1 MKDRGVVGGA
11 WFAPAA
17 NHTPRTT
24 QSSLTVP
31 RPATKMPDPM
41 PDFHRIEGLPP
52 LAGHTVVTRGWVMTT
67 RSSGKIGFVM
77 LRDGTGYLQVV
88 LSKKDVPE
96 AAWEAFDGLTQETS
110 AEVTGTVRADAR
122 APGGVELTATDLRVI
137 GPSHDFPITPKEH
150 GTAFLFE
157 HRHLWLRSRRQ
168 VAIARVRHEVVQ
180 AIRDF
185 FYERH
190 FTLVDTPI
198 LTGAIGE
205 HAGTLFATEYFDL
218 GKAYL
223 AQTGQLYVEA
233 AAAAL
238 GKVYCFGPTFRA
250 EKSKT
255 RRHLTEFWMVE
266 PEVAWNDSEA
276 NMTLQ
281 EEFVSY
287 IVIRAL
293 ERRKAELAELERDVK
308 PLEAV
313 RPPFPRISYTDAL
326 TTLKGLGSDIE
337 WGQDLGGDE
346 ETLLAKQFDRPV
358 MVFNYPRAVKAF
370 YMKENPADPRTVL
383 NNDML
388 APEGYGEIIGGS
400 QREDDYDKLLA
411 RIRAER
417 LPEDAYNWYLD
428 LRKYGT
434 FVHAGF
440 GLGVERTVAWICGI
454 PHIREAIAFPRTLYK
469 LWP

>member
-1 MKDRGVVGGA
+1 
-11 WFAPAA
+11 
-17 NHTPRTT
+17 
-24 QSSLTVP
+24 
-31 RPATKMPDPM
+31 MPDPM
-41 PDFHRIEGLPP
+41 PDFHRIEELPP
-52 LAGHTVVTRGWVMTT
+52 LAGRAVITRGWVMTT

-96 AAWEAFDGLTQETS
+96 AAWEAFGRLTQETS
-110 AEVTGTVRADAR
+110 VEVTGNVRADAR
-122 APGGVELTATDLRVI
+122 APGGVELTAADLRIV
-137 GPSHDFPITPKEH
+137 GPSQDLPITPKEH
-150 GTAFLFE
+150 GTPFLFE

-218 GKAYL
+218 GK
-223 AQTGQLYVEA
+223 
-233 AAAAL
+233 
-238 GKVYCFGPTFRA
+238 VYCFGPTFRA

-276 NMTLQ
+276 NMKLQ

-287 IVIRAL
+287 IVTRAL
-293 ERRKAELAELERDVK
+293 ERRTAELAELERDVK
-308 PLEAV
+308 PLETV
-313 RPPFPRISYTDAL
+313 RTPFPRISYTDAVAK
-326 TTLKGLGSDIE
+326 LKTLGSDIE
-337 WGQDLGGDE
+337 WGQDLGGE
-346 ETLLAKQFDRPV
+346 AETLLAKQYDRPV
-358 MVFNYPRAVKAF
+358 MVFNYPKAVKAF

-411 RIRAER
+411 RIRAEQ
-417 LPEDAYNWYLD
+417 LPEDAYSWYLD

>member
-1 MKDRGVVGGA
+1 
-11 WFAPAA
+11 
-17 NHTPRTT
+17 
-24 QSSLTVP
+24 
-31 RPATKMPDPM
+31 MPER
-41 PDFHRIEGLPP
+41 HRIEALPS
-52 LAGHTVVTRGWVMTT
+52 LVGQTVSVRGWVMTT
-67 RSSGKIGFVM
+67 RSSGKIAFVV
-77 LRDGTGYLQVV
+77 LRDGTGSLQAV
-88 LSKKDVPE
+88 LSKKEVPD
-96 AAWEAFDGLTQETS
+96 AAWAAFGQLTQETS
-110 AEVTGTVRADAR
+110 IEVTGSVRADAR
-122 APGGVELTATDLRVI
+122 APGGGGVELQASDLAI
-137 GPSHDFPITPKEH
+137 LGPSRDFPITPKEH

-185 FYERH
+185 FYERG
-190 FTLVDTPI
+190 FVLVDTPI

-205 HAGTLFATEYFDL
+205 HAGTLFATDYFDL

-266 PEVAWNDSEA
+266 PEVAWNDSND

-281 EEFVSY
+281 EQFVSY
-287 IVIRAL
+287 IVARCL
-293 ERRKAELAELERDVK
+293 ERKRAELTELERATA
-308 PLEAV
+308 PLERV
-313 RPPFPRISYTDAL
+313 VPPFPRLSYTDAVER
-326 TTLKGLGSDIE
+326 LKGLGSEME
-337 WGQDLGGDE
+337 WGRDLGGDA
-346 ETLLAKQFDRPV
+346 ETLLAKQYDRPV
-358 MVFNYPRAVKAF
+358 FVFNYPKQVKAF

-383 NNDML
+383 NNDCL

-400 QREDDYDKLLA
+400 QREDDYDKLVA
-411 RIRAER
+411 RIRAEG
-417 LPEDAYNWYLD
+417 LPEDAYGWYLD

>member
-1 MKDRGVVGGA
+1 
-11 WFAPAA
+11 
-17 NHTPRTT
+17 
-24 QSSLTVP
+24 
-31 RPATKMPDPM
+31 MPER
-41 PDFHRIEGLPP
+41 HRIEALPS
-52 LAGHTVVTRGWVMTT
+52 LVGQTVSVRGWVMTT
-67 RSSGKIGFVM
+67 RSSGKIAFVV
-77 LRDGTGYLQVV
+77 LRDGTGSLQAV
-88 LSKKDVPE
+88 LSKKEVPD
-96 AAWEAFDGLTQETS
+96 AAWAAFAQLTQETS
-110 AEVTGTVRADAR
+110 IEVTGSVRADAR
-122 APGGVELTATDLRVI
+122 APGGGGVELQASDLAI
-137 GPSHDFPITPKEH
+137 LGPSRDFPITPKEH

-185 FYERH
+185 FYERG
-190 FTLVDTPI
+190 FVLVDTPI

-205 HAGTLFATEYFDL
+205 HAGTLFATDYFDL

-238 GKVYCFGPTFRA
+238 GRVYCFGPTFRA

-266 PEVAWNDSEA
+266 PEVAWNDSND

-281 EEFVSY
+281 EQFVSY
-287 IVIRAL
+287 IVARCL
-293 ERRKAELAELERDVK
+293 ERKRVELTELERDTA
-308 PLEAV
+308 PLERV
-313 RPPFPRISYTDAL
+313 VPPFPRLSYTDAVER
-326 TTLKGLGSDIE
+326 LKGLGSEME
-337 WGQDLGGDE
+337 WGRDLGGDA
-346 ETLLAKQFDRPV
+346 ETLLAKQYDRPV
-358 MVFNYPRAVKAF
+358 FVFNYPKQVKAF

-383 NNDML
+383 NNDCL

-400 QREDDYDKLLA
+400 QREDDYDKLVA
-411 RIRAER
+411 RIRAEG
-417 LPEDAYNWYLD
+417 LPEDAYGWYLD

>member
-1 MKDRGVVGGA
+1 MG
-11 WFAPAA
+11 
-17 NHTPRTT
+17 
-24 QSSLTVP
+24 QTV
-31 RPATKMPDPM
+31 A
-41 PDFHRIEGLPP
+41 
-52 LAGHTVVTRGWVMTT
+52 VRGWVMTT
-67 RSSGKIGFVM
+67 RSSGKIAFVA
-77 LRDGTGYLQVV
+77 LRDGTGYLQAV
-88 LSKKDVPE
+88 LSRQEVPD
-96 AAWEAFDGLTQETS
+96 AAWEALGKLAQETS
-110 AEVTGTVRADAR
+110 LEVTGVVRADRR
-122 APGGVELTATDLRVI
+122 APGGVELQASDLRII

-185 FYERH
+185 FYERD
-190 FTLVDTPI
+190 FVLVDTPI
-198 LTGAIGE
+198 LTGSIGE
-205 HAGTLFATEYFDL
+205 AAGNLFAVEYFDL
-218 GKAYL
+218 GTAYL

-266 PEVAWNDSEA
+266 PEVAWNDSND
-276 NMTLQ
+276 NMKLQ

-287 IVIRAL
+287 IVARCL
-293 ERRKAELAELERDVK
+293 ERRRPELAELERDMR

-313 RPPFPRISYTDAL
+313 RPPFPRISYTDAVESL
-326 TTLKGLGSDIE
+326 GALGSSIE
-337 WGQDLGGDE
+337 WGRDLGGDA
-346 ETLLAKQFDRPV
+346 ETLLAKQYDRPV
-358 MVFNYPRAVKAF
+358 LVYNYPRQVKAF

-400 QREDDYDKLLA
+400 QREDDHDKLLA
-411 RIRAER
+411 RIREEK
-417 LPEDAYNWYLD
+417 LPEDAYAWYLD

-434 FVHAGF
+434 FVHSGF

>member
-1 MKDRGVVGGA
+1 M
-11 WFAPAA
+11 PA
-17 NHTPRTT
+17 
-24 QSSLTVP
+24 
-31 RPATKMPDPM
+31 
-41 PDFHRIEGLPP
+41 FHRIEELPP
-52 LAGHTVVTRGWVMTT
+52 RVGQPVLTRGWVMTT
-67 RSSGKIGFVM
+67 RSSGKIAFVA

-88 LSKKDVPE
+88 LSKKDVSE
-96 AAWEAFDGLTQETS
+96 AAWTACASVTQETS
-110 AEVTGTVRADAR
+110 VEVTGTVRADAR
-122 APGGVELTATDLRVI
+122 APGGVELTASDLRVL
-137 GPSHDFPITPKEH
+137 GPSVDFPITPKEH
-150 GTAFLFE
+150 GIAFLFE

-168 VAIARVRHEVVQ
+168 VAIARVRHEVEQ

-185 FYERH
+185 FYERK
-190 FTLVDTPI
+190 FVLVDTPI

-205 HAGTLFATEYFDL
+205 AAGNLFATQYFDL
-218 GKAYL
+218 GTAYL

-238 GKVYCFGPTFRA
+238 GQVYCFGPTFRA

-276 NMTLQ
+276 NMQLQ

-287 IVIRAL
+287 IVARCL
-293 ERRKAELAELERDVK
+293 ERRRAELAELERDVG
-308 PLEAV
+308 PLERV

-326 TTLKGLGSDIE
+326 VQLKALGSDIE
-337 WGQDLGGDE
+337 WGRDLGGDA
-346 ETLLAKQFDRPV
+346 ETVLAKQYDRPV
-358 MVFNYPRAVKAF
+358 MVFNYPKAVKAF

-388 APEGYGEIIGGS
+388 APEGFGEIIGGS

-411 RIRAER
+411 RIRAEK
-417 LPEDAYNWYLD
+417 LPEDSYSWYLD

-454 PHIREAIAFPRTLYK
+454 AHIREAIAFPRTLYR

>member
-1 MKDRGVVGGA
+1 MSETR
-11 WFAPAA
+11 
-17 NHTPRTT
+17 
-24 QSSLTVP
+24 
-31 RPATKMPDPM
+31 
-41 PDFHRIEGLPP
+41 RIEALPA
-52 LAGHTVVTRGWVMTT
+52 LVGEAVTVRGWVMTT
-67 RSSGKIGFVM
+67 RSSGKIAFVT
-77 LRDGTGYLQVV
+77 LRDGTGYLQAV
-88 LSKKDVPE
+88 LSKKEVSD
-96 AAWEAFDGLTQETS
+96 AAWEAFGRLAQETS
-110 AEVTGTVRADAR
+110 CAVSGVVRADAR
-122 APGGVELTATDLRVI
+122 APGGVELAVTDLVVI
-137 GPSHDFPITPKEH
+137 GASPEFPITPKEH

-168 VAIARVRHEVVQ
+168 VAIARVRHEVIQ

-185 FYERH
+185 FYDQG
-190 FTLVDTPI
+190 FVLVDTPI
-198 LTGAIGE
+198 LTGSIGE
-205 HAGTLFATEYFDL
+205 HAGTLFSTEYFDL

-266 PEVAWNDSEA
+266 PEVAWNDSDD
-276 NMTLQ
+276 NMRLQ
-281 EEFVSY
+281 EQFVAY
-287 IVIRAL
+287 VVGRCL
-293 ERRKAELAELERDVK
+293 ERRKAELAELERDTAA
-308 PLEAV
+308 LE
-313 RPPFPRISYTDAL
+313 RCIPPFHRISYTDAVEKL
-326 TTLKGLGSDIE
+326 NGLGAAME
-337 WGQDLGGDE
+337 WGRDLGGDA
-346 ETLLAKQFDRPV
+346 ETLLAKQYDRPV
-358 MVFNYPRAVKAF
+358 MVFNYPKAVKAF

-400 QREDDYDKLLA
+400 QREDDHDKLLG
-411 RIRAER
+411 RIRAEGF
-417 LPEDAYNWYLD
+417 PEEAYGWYLD

-440 GLGVERTVAWICGI
+440 GLGLERTVAWICGL

>member
-1 MKDRGVVGGA
+1 
-11 WFAPAA
+11 
-17 NHTPRTT
+17 
-24 QSSLTVP
+24 
-31 RPATKMPDPM
+31 MPER
-41 PDFHRIEGLPP
+41 HRIEALPS
-52 LAGHTVVTRGWVMTT
+52 LVGQTVSVRGWVMTT
-67 RSSGKIGFVM
+67 RSSGKIAFVV
-77 LRDGTGYLQVV
+77 LRDGTGSLQAV
-88 LSKKDVPE
+88 LSKKEVPD
-96 AAWEAFDGLTQETS
+96 AAWAAFAQLTQETS
-110 AEVTGTVRADAR
+110 IEVTGSVRADAR
-122 APGGVELTATDLRVI
+122 APGGGGVELQASDLAI
-137 GPSHDFPITPKEH
+137 LGPSRDFPITPKEH

-168 VAIARVRHEVVQ
+168 VAIARVRHEAVQ

-185 FYERH
+185 FYERG
-190 FTLVDTPI
+190 FVLVDTPI

-205 HAGTLFATEYFDL
+205 HAGTLFATDYFDL

-238 GKVYCFGPTFRA
+238 GRVYCFGPTFRA

-266 PEVAWNDSEA
+266 PEVAWNDSND

-281 EEFVSY
+281 EQFVSY
-287 IVIRAL
+287 IVARCL
-293 ERRKAELAELERDVK
+293 ERKRVELTELERDTA
-308 PLEAV
+308 PLERV
-313 RPPFPRISYTDAL
+313 VPPFPRLSYTDAVER
-326 TTLKGLGSDIE
+326 LKGLGSEME
-337 WGQDLGGDE
+337 WGRDLGGDA
-346 ETLLAKQFDRPV
+346 ETLLAKQYDRPV
-358 MVFNYPRAVKAF
+358 FVFNYPKQVKAF

-383 NNDML
+383 NNDCL

-400 QREDDYDKLLA
+400 QREDDYDKLVA
-411 RIRAER
+411 RIRAEG
-417 LPEDAYNWYLD
+417 LPEDAYGWYLD

>member
-1 MKDRGVVGGA
+1 
-11 WFAPAA
+11 
-17 NHTPRTT
+17 
-24 QSSLTVP
+24 
-31 RPATKMPDPM
+31 M
-41 PDFHRIEGLPP
+41 PDFHRIEELPSLTGQP
-52 LAGHTVVTRGWVMTT
+52 VVTRGWVMTT
-67 RSSGKIGFVM
+67 RSSGKIAFIT
-77 LRDGTGYLQVV
+77 LRDGTAYLQVV

-96 AAWEAFDGLTQETS
+96 AAWEAFGTLTQETS
-110 AEVTGTVRADAR
+110 VEVRGAVRADAR
-122 APGGVELTATDLRVI
+122 APGGVELTAQDLKVLGRS
-137 GPSHDFPITPKEH
+137 PDFPITPKEH

-157 HRHLWLRSRRQ
+157 HRHLWLRSRLQ
-168 VAIARVRHEVVQ
+168 VAIARVRSEVEQ

-198 LTGAIGE
+198 LTGSIGE
-205 HAGTLFATEYFDL
+205 HAGTLFATDYFDL

-276 NMTLQ
+276 NMRLQ
-281 EEFVSY
+281 EEFVSS
-287 IVIRAL
+287 IVARAL
-293 ERRKAELAELERDVK
+293 DRRKAELAELERDVK
-308 PLEAV
+308 PLAAV
-313 RPPFPRISYTDAL
+313 RPPFPRISYTDAVAK
-326 TTLKGLGSDIE
+326 LKTLGSDTE
-337 WGQDLGGDE
+337 WGQDLGGE
-346 ETLLAKQFDRPV
+346 AETLLAQQYDRPV
-358 MVFNYPRAVKAF
+358 FVFNYPKAVKAF

-383 NNDML
+383 NNDLL

-400 QREDDYDKLLA
+400 QREDDHDKLLA
-411 RIRAER
+411 RIRAEK
-417 LPEDAYNWYLD
+417 LPEEAYSWYLD

-434 FVHAGF
+434 FVHSGF

>member
-1 MKDRGVVGGA
+1 
-11 WFAPAA
+11 
-17 NHTPRTT
+17 
-24 QSSLTVP
+24 
-31 RPATKMPDPM
+31 MPDQT
-41 PDFHRIEGLPP
+41 RIEA
-52 LAGHTVVTRGWVMTT
+52 LAQRVGQTVTVRGWVMTT
-67 RSSGKIGFVM
+67 RSSGKIAFVT
-77 LRDGTGYLQVV
+77 LRDGTGYLQAV
-88 LSKKDVPE
+88 LSKKEVSE
-96 AAWEAFDGLTQETS
+96 AAWEAFGRLTQETS
-110 AEVTGTVRADAR
+110 VAVTGVVRADAR
-122 APGGVELTATDLRVI
+122 APGGVELTVQDLAI
-137 GPSHDFPITPKEH
+137 LGPSVDFPITPKEH

-168 VAIARVRHEVVQ
+168 VAIAHVRTEVIQ

-185 FYERH
+185 FYERG

-198 LTGAIGE
+198 LTGSIGE
-205 HAGTLFATEYFDL
+205 HAGTLFSTDYFDL

-266 PEVAWNDSEA
+266 PEVAWNDSND
-276 NMTLQ
+276 NMQLQ
-281 EEFVSY
+281 EDFVCY
-287 IVIRAL
+287 IVGRCL
-293 ERRKAELAELERDVK
+293 ERRRAELTELERNLA

-313 RPPFPRISYTDAL
+313 RPPFPRISYTDAVEK
-326 TTLKGLGSDIE
+326 LKALGADME
-337 WGQDLGGDE
+337 WGRDLGGDA
-346 ETLLAKQFDRPV
+346 ETLLAKQYDRPV
-358 MVFNYPRAVKAF
+358 MVFNYPREVKAF

-383 NNDML
+383 NNDCL

-400 QREDDYDKLLA
+400 QREDDYDKLLG
-411 RIRAER
+411 RIRHEG
-417 LPEDAYNWYLD
+417 LPEEAYGWYLD